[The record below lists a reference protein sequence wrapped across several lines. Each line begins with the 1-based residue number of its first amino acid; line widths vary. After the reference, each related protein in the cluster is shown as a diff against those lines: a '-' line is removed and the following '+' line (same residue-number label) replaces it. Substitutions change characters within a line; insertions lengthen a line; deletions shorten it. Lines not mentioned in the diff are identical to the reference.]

1 MVKVVRIVGEA
12 DAFEVL
18 CETATTKVLVNRS
31 AKLRLAAEDLDRRLA
46 SIRQQLVVATRS
58 DVSGNAINAIDGP

>member
-31 AKLRLAAEDLDRRLA
+31 AKLRLDVEDLELRLA
-46 SIRQQLVVATRS
+46 SLRQQLVASERTA
-58 DVSGNAINAIDGP
+58 DVSGNAIDGP